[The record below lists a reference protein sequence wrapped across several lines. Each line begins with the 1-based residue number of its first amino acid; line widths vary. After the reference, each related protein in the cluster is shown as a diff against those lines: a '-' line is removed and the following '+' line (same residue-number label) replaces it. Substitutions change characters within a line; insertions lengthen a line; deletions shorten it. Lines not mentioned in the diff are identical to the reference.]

1 METEHLEFS
10 DEILMEGE
18 HIEAAL
24 NWNGDSGDRVKDD
37 VDVLLLTDRR
47 VVLVNRDGRRRNAI
61 FVAVEDVDSA
71 EVSSESGGYGG
82 YVWGG
87 LAFFVGFMLWRMWD
101 HPIGSVLGPVAVA
114 LIGLY
119 LIADQLLSPKTQRAT
134 FRAGSSQIHCS
145 INDSGPTAD
154 AYAFVNR
161 LFELK
166 AAAGRDRTGGG
177 RPFAPR

>member
-71 EVSSESGGYGG
+71 TK
-82 YVWGG
+82 
-87 LAFFVGFMLWRMWD
+87 L
-101 HPIGSVLGPVAVA
+101 
-114 LIGLY
+114 
-119 LIADQLLSPKTQRAT
+119 
-134 FRAGSSQIHCS
+134 
-145 INDSGPTAD
+145 
-154 AYAFVNR
+154 
-161 LFELK
+161 
-166 AAAGRDRTGGG
+166 
-177 RPFAPR
+177 